1 MGSFSNQS
9 IRTVARQMLGGAT
22 DLLLGCL
29 VGCVTDWQQETRS
42 LSYFPHYFRTTDL
55 GVLETERSVNC
66 PGLEN
71 RETWVLFDLSS
82 SAISSISCEALPIQF
97 NF

>member
-9 IRTVARQMLGGAT
+9 ILTVARKMLGGAT

-29 VGCVTDWQQETRS
+29 VGCVTDWQQETRG
-42 LSYFPHYFRTTDL
+42 LFYFCPLFCSSPELRVSAT
-55 GVLETERSVNC
+55 G

-71 RETWVLFDLSS
+71 PRDLGHPGQK
-82 SAISSISCEALPIQF
+82 APLEPFILGY
-97 NF
+97 

>member
-9 IRTVARQMLGGAT
+9 ILTVARQMLGGAT

-42 LSYFPHYFRTTDL
+42 LLYFCYYFRADDL
-55 GVLETERSVNC
+55 ALAQVSKTARPGAPGQKAWLEPFILGC
-66 PGLEN
+66 
-71 RETWVLFDLSS
+71 
-82 SAISSISCEALPIQF
+82 
-97 NF
+97 